1 MTSSQTETVHKSEL
15 HHKTVELSIVMPC
28 LNEAQT
34 LGICIQKAAA
44 YLQKYDVSGEIVIA
58 DNGST
63 DGSQAIAQN
72 LGVRVI
78 HVEEKGYGSA
88 LMAGISAAQG
98 EYVIMGDA
106 DDSYDFSDLTLFLK
120 ELRGGYDLVMGNRF
134 KGGIKPGAMPRL
146 NRLGNPIL
154 TGIGKLF
161 FPNPCGD
168 FQCGLRGFSKK
179 AIESLNLRTTGME
192 FASEMVVK
200 ATLNKLHMTEVPTT
214 LSPDGRNRPPH
225 MRPLRDGWRNL
236 RFYLLYSPR
245 WLFLYPGLFLMGI
258 GFVGVSLLSFRRWG
272 IFDIH
277 TLLFLAT
284 SLIIGS
290 QAIMFSILTKYFAI
304 NAKLLPY
311 NPWFEEKI
319 RYFTLERGAIS
330 GLFLVLAGVAGS
342 FYAFGIWQANA
353 FGGLDPFRIMRIAI
367 PSITSLIIGFQVII
381 GSFFLSVL
389 ALKRK

>member
-1 MTSSQTETVHKSEL
+1 MTSSRTETAHKREL
-15 HHKTVELSIVMPC
+15 HHKAVELSIVMPC

-44 YLQKYDVSGEIVIA
+44 YLEEFGVAGEIVIA

-63 DGSQAIAQN
+63 DGSQEIAHS
-72 LGVRVI
+72 LGARVI
-78 HVEEKGYGSA
+78 QVTEIGYGSA

-106 DDSYDFSDLTLFLK
+106 DDSYDFSDLTLFLR
-120 ELRGGYDLVMGNRF
+120 ELRRGYDLVMGNRF

-146 NRLGNPIL
+146 NRLGNPVL

-168 FQCGLRGFSKK
+168 FQCGLRGFRKA

-200 ATLNKLHMTEVPTT
+200 ATLSQLRMTEVPTT
-214 LSPDGRNRPPH
+214 LSPDGRNRRPH

-245 WLFLYPGLFLMGI
+245 WLFLYPGLVLAGI
-258 GFVGVSLLSFRRWG
+258 GFIGVSLLSFRRWG

-277 TLLFLAT
+277 TLLFSAT
-284 SLIIGS
+284 SIIIGS

-304 NAKLLPY
+304 NEKLLPH
-311 NPWFEEKI
+311 NSWFDEKI
-319 RYFTLERGAIS
+319 RYFTLERGAIF
-330 GLFLVLAGVAGS
+330 GLTLVLAGLIGS
-342 FYAFGIWQANA
+342 LYAFSIWQANA
-353 FGGLDPFRIMRIAI
+353 FGGLDPFRIMRITI
-367 PSITSLIIGFQVII
+367 PSITSLIIGFQTII
-381 GSFFLSVL
+381 FSFFLSIL